1 MPPALLMMILGLLKG
16 IKDYAGEHH
25 IGLLAGALALTG
37 IQMLFI
43 GLLAD
48 LIDQRMKL

>member
-1 MPPALLMMILGLLKG
+1 MT
-16 IKDYAGEHH
+16 
-25 IGLLAGALALTG
+25 LTG
-37 IQMLFI
+37 IQTLFI